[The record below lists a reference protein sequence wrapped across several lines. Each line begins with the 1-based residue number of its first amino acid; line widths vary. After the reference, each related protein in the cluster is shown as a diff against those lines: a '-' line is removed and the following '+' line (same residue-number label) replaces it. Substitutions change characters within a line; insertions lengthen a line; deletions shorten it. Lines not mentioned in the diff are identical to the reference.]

1 METAKSNC
9 EHACRNTCATLEEA
23 IKKENELLELFNNS
37 LLDCNMPDVHT
48 LLLNMTV
55 NKKNVVRELQQMLD
69 EIKSRSVIDD
79 DIEESYEREDG

>member
-1 METAKSNC
+1 MELAKSNC

-23 IKKENELLELFNNS
+23 IKKEIELLELFDNS

-48 LLLNMTV
+48 LLINMAV
-55 NKKNVVRELQQMLD
+55 NKKNVIQELKQMLD